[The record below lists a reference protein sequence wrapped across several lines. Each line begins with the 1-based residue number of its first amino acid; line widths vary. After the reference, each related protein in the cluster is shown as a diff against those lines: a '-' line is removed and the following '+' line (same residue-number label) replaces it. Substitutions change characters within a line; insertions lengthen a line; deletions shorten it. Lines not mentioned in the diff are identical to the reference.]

1 MAFLSSETIKERL
14 VGRIDPFDASR
25 IKHGAYEL
33 SLGREVYLT
42 TEESKKILPEREQ
55 VVIHPGQFALLLTEE
70 EVFVPK
76 DLIAFISIKAGIKF
90 RGLINVSGFHVD
102 PGFKGHLKFS
112 VYNAGSRNIVLHR
125 GQPLFLI
132 WFAQLDRETTDAYSG
147 VHAGQKE
154 ISDNDVMKIQGDI
167 ISPSAIKEKIDDL
180 QRQVDKLDNRFWV
193 AITLSLLLIAS
204 IIGAIIKSYL

>member
-1 MAFLSSETIKERL
+1 MKERL
-14 VGRIDPFDASR
+14 VGRIIPFDANR
-25 IKHGAYEL
+25 IEHGAYEL
-33 SLGREVYLT
+33 SLGGEVFIT
-42 TEESKKILPEREQ
+42 TDESKKILQEGEQ

-70 EVFVPK
+70 EVVVPK
-76 DLIAFISIKAGIKF
+76 DLIAFISIKASIKF

-132 WFAQLDRETTDAYSG
+132 WFCKLDRETTDVYSG

-167 ISPSAIKEKIDDL
+167 ISPGAIKKRIDDQ
-180 QRQVDKLDNRFWV
+180 QRHIEKLDNRYRV
-193 AITLSLLLIAS
+193 SITLILLLIAS
-204 IIGAIIKSYL
+204 IIGAVVKSYL